1 MPQTPRQAELS
12 HRRAAG
18 MARATAGRARVFE
31 ASRPEPDA
39 SEIAEGM
46 EDWQRRGRT
55 DVVREEDPEDPEDF
69 ADWDF

>member
-1 MPQTPRQAELS
+1 MTPRAAELS

-31 ASRPEPDA
+31 PKRAAPDA
-39 SEIAEGM
+39 SEISEGL
-46 EDWQRRGRT
+46 EDWRGRT
-55 DVVREEDPEDPEDF
+55 EVVREEDPEEPEPY